1 MKKIIIV
8 IISAIMICAMSS
20 CGEAEEKPAISS
32 PESSP
37 VTDAADTEDNSFGNT
52 STSETPASATPVPA
66 TPTPTPIPTPV
77 PATPT
82 PTPYPTPIPTLTP
95 TPIPTSVP
103 ATPTPEPAPETCVW
117 TITKSNTGYFQE
129 KRTKTYQLTWEVGTV
144 HTVVCKWELT
154 DEHSYGLHDYNV
166 DFDNRTIDIVMELFE
181 GDAAYTELVI
191 DQANRTCYP
200 DGFYD
205 PTVGS

>member
-1 MKKIIIV
+1 MRKFISV
-8 IISAIMICAMSS
+8 IIAAIMICTMSA
-20 CGEAEEKPAISS
+20 CGEIEEKPAISS
-32 PESSP
+32 SESSS
-37 VTDAADTEDNSFGNT
+37 VIDSADTEDNNPGNT
-52 STSETPASATPVPA
+52 STGVTPASATPVPA
-66 TPTPTPIPTPV
+66 TPTPIPTPIPV
-77 PATPT
+77 TPT

-95 TPIPTSVP
+95 TPMPTPVP

-144 HTVVCKWELT
+144 HTVVCRWELS
-154 DEHSYGLHDYNV
+154 DNIGYMLLDYNV

-181 GDAAYTELVI
+181 GDSGYTELVI

-205 PTVGS
+205 PTV